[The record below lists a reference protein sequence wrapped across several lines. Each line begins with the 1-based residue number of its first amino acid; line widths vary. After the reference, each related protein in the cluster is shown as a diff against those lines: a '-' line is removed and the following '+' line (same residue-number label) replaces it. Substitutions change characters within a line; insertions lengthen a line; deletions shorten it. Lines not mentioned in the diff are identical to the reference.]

1 MSEVFKISRGEA
13 SLEMRFCDFVKE
25 FNIDELDFVEFVMTV
40 EEAFDCE
47 IPDDVSWMAAPGC
60 YTTRDIAVYLASCA
74 GKAKSK
80 AKPVSPKQPNASVK
94 RPLQSITPA
103 EKWVLRQI
111 AAGNSANL
119 AMRFSDEVDR
129 VLRASFIEDLLTDSL
144 KNAKVHRHG
153 VRIEHAVLVDP
164 IDLENAEIPFET
176 HLLRCIFKEHVN
188 LSHSLFRKSLV
199 LSGSE
204 FHKPANFAFCHIAGN
219 FVANNAQ
226 FKMSE
231 EIATR
236 DDDRSLSRRP
246 PSARGRPISRRPP
259 SSRGGKIIPQK
270 PSTPVVGFSGANASP
285 AISKFD
291 DMQVG
296 GGAFFRRAVF
306 EMPVNFRYAKI
317 GGNFEADGAQ
327 FNKSARFNSMQVGGS
342 TFLRR
347 EHKSVEFADRV
358 DFGHVKIGGNFEA
371 HGALFKN
378 TSEVANFNSMKVS
391 GGAFFR
397 KAIFAGPAN
406 FAFADIGGNFEAEGV
421 QFNNTQKAANLNS
434 MKVADSAI
442 FRDMMINGEV
452 SMMDAR
458 FYSVLF
464 SVESLPE
471 DAEFMRFDGMTYQHI
486 NAEDN
491 NGRASSEKL
500 LELARRAVYSVSV
513 YRNLEA
519 FFQRQGNPELADK
532 IFVDQKQRERKEVLQ
547 GIAWWWS
554 LLLDVLVRHGRSPS
568 RGFLWSALFIC
579 IGAFVFWR
587 RNGMEPQKPEDTS
600 RKYNAAWYSLDLF
613 LPFIDLQAAS
623 VWIPRNDRWIARN
636 YMRVHTLLGW
646 ILIPIGLAALTGII
660 E

>member
-1 MSEVFKISRGEA
+1 
-13 SLEMRFCDFVKE
+13 
-25 FNIDELDFVEFVMTV
+25 
-40 EEAFDCE
+40 
-47 IPDDVSWMAAPGC
+47 
-60 YTTRDIAVYLASCA
+60 
-74 GKAKSK
+74 
-80 AKPVSPKQPNASVK
+80 
-94 RPLQSITPA
+94 
-103 EKWVLRQI
+103 
-111 AAGNSANL
+111 
-119 AMRFSDEVDR
+119 
-129 VLRASFIEDLLTDSL
+129 
-144 KNAKVHRHG
+144 
-153 VRIEHAVLVDP
+153 
-164 IDLENAEIPFET
+164 
-176 HLLRCIFKEHVN
+176 
-188 LSHSLFRKSLV
+188 
-199 LSGSE
+199 
-204 FHKPANFAFCHIAGN
+204 
-219 FVANNAQ
+219 
-226 FKMSE
+226 
-231 EIATR
+231 
-236 DDDRSLSRRP
+236 
-246 PSARGRPISRRPP
+246 
-259 SSRGGKIIPQK
+259 
-270 PSTPVVGFSGANASP
+270 
-285 AISKFD
+285 
-291 DMQVG
+291 MQVG

-347 EHKSVEFADRV
+347 EHKAVEFADRV

-587 RNGMEPQKPEDTS
+587 RNGMEPQKSEDTS